1 MISTSGVYTFLLA
14 DCNWEIF
21 MGVTMCLAEDSP
33 AVENLLTSDDPNNEE
48 PPASAFRLA
57 IITGVCHMFL
67 ADRHVS
73 CHLRGAY
80 GRFEGTGLGLRAP
93 NMRRES
99 SYRAGVGFDLVAQD
113 ELGAWVAGLGG
124 VELLAEGQRGPGCGG
139 AR

>member
-1 MISTSGVYTFLLA
+1 
-14 DCNWEIF
+14 

-80 GRFEGTGLGLRAP
+80 GRFEGAELGLKAP

-99 SYRAGVGFDLVAQD
+99 SYRAGVGFDLVGAAGRGERVEPDQQLAGEGWMSPEMVRASRVSAQ
-113 ELGAWVAGLGG
+113 ATS
-124 VELLAEGQRGPGCGG
+124 P
-139 AR
+139 ARA